1 MICAP
6 FCRRWETQTLA
17 AECGLHRVQLPGPG
31 HWTSHFHPFYPE
43 KIGLYLVN
51 KLQWRKE
58 IYLGW
63 NFGYRWKGQLSWS
76 VGVGCIGFVS
86 ELHLLTLSNHRPC
99 YRHFTWKLI
108 IFPVLWK
115 TFHKRKCL
123 DLELFLLWTSSKI
136 TVAPQLLILFHNLK
150 FWLINL
156 QTNCGVLLISYI
168 PAVTQLSWHS
178 RVLGVRYLSSQRPDK
193 MDKMLMCAINKPEWR
208 LGKLR
213 DNVQSL
219 FKSREQHSLRNHSFV
234 FLCSKIFSLSTYCLA
249 L

>member
-1 MICAP
+1 MKRSALLKCW
-6 FCRRWETQTLA
+6 CRLHWLRLWAASSDSFQPSTLLQTF
-17 AECGLHRVQLPGPG
+17 
-31 HWTSHFHPFYPE
+31 S
-43 KIGLYLVN
+43 
-51 KLQWRKE
+51 
-58 IYLGW
+58 
-63 NFGYRWKGQLSWS
+63 
-76 VGVGCIGFVS
+76 
-86 ELHLLTLSNHRPC
+86 
-99 YRHFTWKLI
+99 WKLI

-234 FLCSKIFSLSTYCLA
+234 FLCSNIFSLSTYCLA
-249 L
+249 F